1 MKNVGIFQLESHGIY
16 GFWEMGEN
24 GHLYN
29 ESSHSG
35 NGKYSFLFIL
45 VFLYVHQ
52 SFLHMALHIPL

>member
-1 MKNVGIFQLESHGIY
+1 MLGFFNWNLLEFI
-16 GFWEMGEN
+16 GFGEEN

-35 NGKYSFLFIL
+35 NGKFGFLFIL